1 MDGGQEIVCDIRR
14 EYLAYPEGVVGW
26 GGVASGTKL
35 FGKEHLPFLDSYLMR
50 VAVPSEF
57 HEKGKEKGKESGR
70 VKEKINEKIQ
80 INKPLSG
87 EERGCDVSLSGRM
100 LFSAQFVC
108 LGYGRDDVRE
118 DVFFAKFLYKAYF
131 VKVCKDIVVYAAEDD
146 LYAVFL

>member
-1 MDGGQEIVCDIRR
+1 M
-14 EYLAYPEGVVGW
+14 AYPEGVVGW

-57 HEKGKEKGKESGR
+57 HEKGKGKGKGKWMGKGKSGR
-70 VKEKINEKIQ
+70 EKEKIQ

-100 LFSAQFVC
+100 LFSAQLVC
-108 LGYGRDDVRE
+108 LCYGWDDVRE
-118 DVFFAKFLYKAYF
+118 DVFFAQFLCKSYF
-131 VKVCKDIVVYAAEDD
+131 VKVCKDVVVYAAEDD

>member
-1 MDGGQEIVCDIRR
+1 MTFGGSTWPIRK
-14 EYLAYPEGVVGW
+14 GVVGW

-35 FGKEHLPFLDSYLMR
+35 FGKEHLPFLDSYLR
-50 VAVPSEF
+50 RGAVPSEF
-57 HEKGKEKGKESGR
+57 HEKGKESGR
-70 VKEKINEKIQ
+70 VKEKEKIQ

-100 LFSAQFVC
+100 LFSAQLVC
-108 LGYGRDDVRE
+108 LCYGRDDVRE
-118 DVFFAKFLYKAYF
+118 DVFFAEFLCKAYF